1 MADSDLN
8 RKMVRG
14 SPAPA
19 LRCRG
24 FGSEMPPV
32 LHPSLHP
39 GHLGTAFCP
48 EQHAVLRGCAD
59 GLFSKNRGFI
69 WPQAAAILFP
79 IRTILPSCCG
89 LIVWGKWSSSP
100 APCVVFP
107 VSHPVQL
114 LCLKSY
120 IPERTEKLSSCSWD
134 LPAVCYRDVYGAWS
148 CVGHSLVIRG

>member
-59 GLFSKNRGFI
+59 GLFSKTEG
-69 WPQAAAILFP
+69 LFGP
-79 IRTILPSCCG
+79 RRLQSCFLSVPFCLLAVVLLSG
-89 LIVWGKWSSSP
+89 ENGAP
-100 APCVVFP
+100 A
-107 VSHPVQL
+107 Q
-114 LCLKSY
+114 
-120 IPERTEKLSSCSWD
+120 
-134 LPAVCYRDVYGAWS
+134 LPAWYSQYLILCNCFASNPISQRGQK
-148 CVGHSLVIRG
+148 SLRAVPGIYQRYATGMCMEPGPV